1 MAAEQSVIELIFEQ
15 HNLLSDADFTSW
27 MLNNYEELKSQHKM
41 EVMGAYECGLE
52 DSETERYAP
61 KASLDFY
68 NQFYG

>member
-1 MAAEQSVIELIFEQ
+1 MAAEQSCIELIFEN

-41 EVMGAYECGLE
+41 EIMGAYEIGLE

>member
-1 MAAEQSVIELIFEQ
+1 MAAEQSVVELIFEQ